1 MESIFILSIVIIGGA
16 GSLTGSI
23 AGAAFLVA
31 LPEILRFVG
40 LPNAIAA
47 NMRQILYGVLLVLC
61 MMYRPQG
68 LFGEYAFKA
77 HTAGRKKVADT

>member
-1 MESIFILSIVIIGGA
+1 
-16 GSLTGSI
+16 
-23 AGAAFLVA
+23 AFLVS

-47 NMRQILYGVLLVLC
+47 NVRQILYGTLLVLC

-68 LFGEYAFKA
+68 LFGEYAFNA
-77 HTAGRKKVADT
+77 HPAERKKEADA